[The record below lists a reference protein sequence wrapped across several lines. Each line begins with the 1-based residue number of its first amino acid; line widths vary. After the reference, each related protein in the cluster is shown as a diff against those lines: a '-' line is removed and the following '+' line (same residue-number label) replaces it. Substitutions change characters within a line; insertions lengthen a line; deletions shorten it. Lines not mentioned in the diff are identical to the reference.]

1 MTARDSID
9 AAPHWLRSVRWRWRV
24 IVAALC
30 VLGLTGAVCP
40 AGAATMLSDELAK
53 LSASHGIQF
62 KGLEKTT
69 RAPAPDAA
77 AEGEIRVRLKVLLA
91 DYNYIMIHG
100 VANPDRVVILNR
112 ITPLP
117 LPRAEP
123 KTGRAGANGTVP
135 AGELVA
141 GARLSSGFGM
151 RHHPILGFKIMH
163 RGLDL
168 AAARGTPVHAAAD
181 GVVSRAGRWGAYGNI
196 ILLDHDRGY
205 ETAYAHLASFA
216 DGLDDG
222 AAVRRGDVI
231 GFVGSTGRV
240 TGPHLHY
247 EVLLDGQRVDPA
259 TITLPGNDGTGPK
272 GPLHG
277 TPARLVKVGDDIP
290 DNFRLAQAHCG
301 EIDPASVTC

>member
-1 MTARDSID
+1 MTARESLD
-9 AAPHWLRSVRWRWRV
+9 AAPEWRWRAPARRRV

-30 VLGLTGAVCP
+30 ALGLGAVPCP

-53 LSASHGIQF
+53 LSASHGIEF
-62 KGLEKTT
+62 KGLDKTT
-69 RAPAPDAA
+69 RARAPEAPV
-77 AEGEIRVRLKVLLA
+77 EGKVRVRLRALLA

-100 VANPDRVVILNR
+100 VENPDRVVILNR
-112 ITPLP
+112 ITPMP

-123 KTGRAGANGTVP
+123 RTARANGTV
-135 AGELVA
+135 ARGELVA

-151 RHHPILGFKIMH
+151 RHHPILGFKVMH

-181 GVVSRAGRWGAYGNI
+181 GVVTRAGRWGAYGNI
-196 ILLDHDRGY
+196 ILLGHDQGF

-216 DGLDDG
+216 DGLGNG
-222 AAVRRGDVI
+222 AAVQRGDVI
-231 GFVGSTGRV
+231 GFVGATGRV

-247 EVLLDGQRVDPA
+247 EVLLDGRRVDPA
-259 TITLPGNDGTGPK
+259 TVTLPGTGDTEPA

-277 TPARLVKVGDDIP
+277 TAARLVKVGDDIP
-290 DNFRLAQAHCG
+290 DNFRIAQARCN
-301 EIDPASVTC
+301 ESEPASVTC

>member
-1 MTARDSID
+1 MTARGFIGTT
-9 AAPHWLRSVRWRWRV
+9 PEGRWRVPVHRRV
-24 IVAALC
+24 IVAALFA
-30 VLGLTGAVCP
+30 LGLGAVACP
-40 AGAATMLSDELAK
+40 AGAETMLSDELAK
-53 LSASHGIQF
+53 LSASHGIEF

-69 RAPAPDAA
+69 RARAPEAPV
-77 AEGEIRVRLKVLLA
+77 EGKVRVRLKALLA

-100 VANPDRVVILNR
+100 VEKPDRVVILNR
-112 ITPLP
+112 ITPMP

-123 KTGRAGANGTVP
+123 KTARANGKVSP
-135 AGELVA
+135 GELVA

-151 RHHPILGFKIMH
+151 RHHPILGFKVMH

-181 GVVSRAGRWGAYGNI
+181 GVVIRAGRWGAYGNI
-196 ILLDHDRGY
+196 ILLDHDRGF

-216 DGLDDG
+216 DGLADG

-259 TITLPGNDGTGPK
+259 TVTLPGNDGAEPK

-290 DNFRLAQAHCG
+290 DRFRVAQARCN
-301 EIDPASVTC
+301 ESEPTSVTC